1 MAGSSARAMGQ
12 NSTGWQVTAT
22 TVKCEFVSDFATIMV
37 QPDGAA
43 KCSYV
48 NREGKA
54 RDGKKKLKICKWP
67 ECPLVA
73 EFCHKALNL

>member
-1 MAGSSARAMGQ
+1 MAVTSAKAMGQ

-22 TVKCEFVSDFATIMV
+22 TVKCEFVSDFATVMV
-37 QPDGAA
+37 QLDGTA

-48 NREGKA
+48 NRNSRAK
-54 RDGKKKLKICKWP
+54 DSKKKLKLCKWP

-73 EFCHKALNL
+73 GFREKALTL

>member
-1 MAGSSARAMGQ
+1 MAVTSAKAMGQ

-22 TVKCEFVSDFATIMV
+22 TVK
-37 QPDGAA
+37 PDGTA

-54 RDGKKKLKICKWP
+54 RDGRKKLKLCKWP
-67 ECPLVA
+67 DCLLVA
-73 EFCHKALNL
+73 GFREKALTL